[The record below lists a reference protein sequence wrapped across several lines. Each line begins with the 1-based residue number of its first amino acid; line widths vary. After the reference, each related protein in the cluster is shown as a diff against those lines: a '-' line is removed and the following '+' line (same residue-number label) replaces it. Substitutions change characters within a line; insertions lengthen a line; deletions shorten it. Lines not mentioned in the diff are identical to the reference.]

1 MIHPNTEVRYI
12 NENIGMGVFAT
23 APIPKGTIVWVQ
35 DPLDHVLSPKAIK
48 NLPETLRNIVLK
60 YTFRNP
66 KGHYVLCWDTTRF
79 VNHSFSPNVMITPY
93 DFDIAIADI
102 PAGTE
107 LRGDYGCLNIIEPFE
122 PDAELGSSRSIVTPD
137 DLLHHYKEWDVV
149 LKEAFSHIPKVEQTF
164 QAMLGEK
171 KWAKVC
177 KIAEGK
183 AKLDSVLKCY
193 LKKKQSPAKSKV

>member
-1 MIHPNTEVRYI
+1 MIHPCTEVRYI
-12 NENIGMGVFAT
+12 DENIGMGVFAT
-23 APIPKGTIVWVQ
+23 SPIPKGTIVWVQ
-35 DPLDHVLSPKAIK
+35 DPLDHVLSPKDIK
-48 NLPETLRNIVLK
+48 NLPEALLKVVLK

-79 VNHSFSPNVMITPY
+79 VNHSFTPNVMITPY

-122 PDAELGSSRSIVTPD
+122 PDAEAGSQRRVVTPD
-137 DLLHHYKEWDVV
+137 DLLHHYKEWDVI
-149 LKEAFSHIPKVEQTF
+149 LKKAFRQIPKVEQ
-164 QAMLGEK
+164 AMQDLLGDK

-183 AKLDSVLKCY
+183 AELDSVLKCY
-193 LKKKQSPAKSKV
+193 FAKKKKSAKA